1 MGGAV
6 ASGGWIQSGGHGF
19 LAPRFGL
26 GVDNAT
32 QFTIVT
38 SSGSHIEAN
47 AYSHPDLFWA
57 SRGGGGGTFGVV
69 TSVTYKTHDSLP
81 VSLVTVFANLTSP
94 AMARSI
100 VSGYLRIQPSYVAP
114 NVSMEEPGAVVESF
128 FEECDQRYGLS
139 GRSIQVMSLVGMNME
154 IVTRLLPRRVMDSDY
169 AKIAEA
175 LVALPGGAAVASVS
189 GGAVSEVNPDS
200 AGLNPAW
207 RDTASLISI
216 GENWADGSNGDEI
229 KQVQETLRNRSALLE
244 SLSPDAGTYF
254 NEASLYEPNPR
265 HVFLG
270 SHYDKLLS
278 IKQIYDPEE
287 LFIVAAGVGWQILT
301 PLYGKGRSQR
311 TLGDD
316 HKSFPAIRVPT
327 GSRERAFQWQDFLP
341 IPSAKWRIVNLKC
354 DSSEH

>member
-1 MGGAV
+1 
-6 ASGGWIQSGGHGF
+6 
-19 LAPRFGL
+19 
-26 GVDNAT
+26 
-32 QFTIVT
+32 
-38 SSGSHIEAN
+38 
-47 AYSHPDLFWA
+47 
-57 SRGGGGGTFGVV
+57 
-69 TSVTYKTHDSLP
+69 
-81 VSLVTVFANLTSP
+81 
-94 AMARSI
+94 
-100 VSGYLRIQPSYVAP
+100 
-114 NVSMEEPGAVVESF
+114 
-128 FEECDQRYGLS
+128 
-139 GRSIQVMSLVGMNME
+139 
-154 IVTRLLPRRVMDSDY
+154 MDSDY

-244 SLSPDAGTYF
+244 SRERVPIRTQSP
-254 NEASLYEPNPR
+254 
-265 HVFLG
+265 
-270 SHYDKLLS
+270 
-278 IKQIYDPEE
+278 IYDPEE

-341 IPSAKWRIVNLKC
+341 IPSAK
-354 DSSEH
+354 